1 MNGLRKLL
9 STGAAIAAMAGLMV
23 AATPAR
29 AVSVNLLDFQ
39 LDGDAQETSCGHAF
53 PNANPPPDFLSC
65 APEQQDDWDSLYSC
79 PSLGQPGACTPGTPG
94 AGNLA
99 SVIGALVDEFNFP
112 DTDNFAQGSKDDM
125 NVTAWNWTG
134 ASGSAKTNI
143 MQSFAAKY
151 DGSLYIG
158 GNRDINNG
166 DANFGMWLLQNPTNK
181 CTAALAS
188 AVAPAP
194 HCATVGT
201 FVGAPDANGLMSPVP
216 HKLGDILV
224 VSAFTNGGTVA
235 NIQVYKVIQSLDSNG
250 VPNTSP
256 NAVPGTCPSTAFDGY
271 AGKSTGATGI
281 CLQQL
286 ITVTKPGTGACN
298 NAVGGVPAG
307 AACAAT
313 NAIAVP
319 SLDPRYKSG
328 QSGSV
333 QSQYP
338 ALTFFEVGLSLD
350 DLGLQTEC
358 FPNYLVNGR
367 QSQSVT
373 SALNDFTLGA
383 FQSCNSGIVTNAT
396 ASVILGNPISDT
408 ATLNSSGGNI
418 APTGTITFTAYSD
431 NQCTTSVYTSVVTV
445 NAGAGDYNSAT
456 GTGGTFT
463 PSNVGTYYWIASYS
477 GDANYPAATGK
488 CGDSGE
494 SSVVT
499 PKPTTLTTTAS
510 GNVTLG
516 ASISDTAHI
525 SGLVAPFGGTITF
538 KLWSSQ
544 AACVANGTPTFT
556 STKDVTGNGDVP
568 SNSFT
573 PSATGSYVW
582 TATYT
587 PATGSNNQGATT
599 LCDDGNEV
607 NVVSAKTP
615 GIGTTPKLAVINNDS
630 ATLNSLVAGVAP
642 TGTITFTLYQSADCS
657 GASKYSATVPLTN
670 SGGVYGAATS
680 NTTAIDIGS
689 TDTDFRWIVT
699 YNGDTNYGSVTSPC
713 SAEGAH
719 IDITPLAP

>member
-1 MNGLRKLL
+1 M
-9 STGAAIAAMAGLMV
+9 STGAAIAAVAGLMI

-29 AVSVNLLDFQ
+29 ASVSVNLQDFQ
-39 LDGDAQETSCGHAF
+39 LDGDAQATSCGHAF

-65 APEQQDDWDSLYSC
+65 APAQPDDWDSLYDC
-79 PSLGQPGACTPGTPG
+79 LNPDPVTKVCTKKTTSLADVVGDM
-94 AGNLA
+94 
-99 SVIGALVDEFNFP
+99 VDEFNSP

-125 NVTAWNWTG
+125 NVTAWNWTS

-181 CTAALAS
+181 CTAALVS
-188 AVAPAP
+188 AGK
-194 HCATVGT
+194 CATAGT
-201 FVGAPDANGLMSPVP
+201 FVGAPDANGFMALVP

-256 NAVPGTCPSTAFDGY
+256 NAVPGTCPVTAFDGY
-271 AGKSTGATGI
+271 AGKSTGSTGI

-298 NAVGGVPAG
+298 NAAGSVPAG

-313 NAIAVP
+313 NAIAIA
-319 SLDPRYKSG
+319 SLDPRFKSS
-328 QSGSV
+328 QSGSL

-373 SALNDFTLGA
+373 SALNDFTLGS

-396 ASVILGNPISDT
+396 TPVVLGNPISDT
-408 ATLNSSGGNI
+408 ATLASSGGNI

-431 NQCTTSVYTSVVTV
+431 NQCKTSVYTSVVTV

-456 GTGGTFT
+456 GTGGIFT

-477 GDANYPAATGK
+477 GDANFPPATGK
-488 CGDSGE
+488 CGDANE

-516 ASISDTAHI
+516 NPIHDQAHI
-525 SGLVAPFGGTITF
+525 SGLVAPIGGTITF
-538 KLWSSQ
+538 KLYSSQ
-544 AACVANGTPTFT
+544 ATCVAGTPVVTT
-556 STKDVTGNGDVP
+556 STKGVTVNGDVD
-568 SNSFT
+568 SDAFT
-573 PSATGSYVW
+573 PTATGSYVW

-587 PATGSNNQGATT
+587 PATGSNNAAAGPTS
-599 LCDDGNEV
+599 CNDGNEV

-615 GIGTTPKLAVINNDS
+615 GITTVPTMAVINNDS
-630 ATLNSLVAGVAP
+630 ATLTGLIIVNGNTIQP
-642 TGTITFTLYQSADCS
+642 TGTITFTLYQSATCTAASVVAGFPVTVGVTGS
-657 GASKYSATVPLTN
+657 GTPT
-670 SGGVYGAATS
+670 VYGAATS
-680 NTTAIDIGS
+680 NTTAINIGS
-689 TDTDFRWIVT
+689 TDTDFRWTVH
-699 YNGDTNYGSVTSPC
+699 YSGDTNYNFADSAC

-719 IDITPLAP
+719 IDITPLGP